1 MQNTTVLLNP
11 LYRNRIVSAI
21 RWSLLYIAKE
31 LADEKDVFIKEELFN
46 CIFKI
51 KEITEE
57 KQIPYTFGE
66 MTFIEVFNEFVEQGF
81 LLPMNPE
88 TKYQIAFNIS
98 YYMKDNK
105 KELEKILGSDYN
117 KIYKKNLFKIID
129 EIANKC

>member
-1 MQNTTVLLNP
+1 M
-11 LYRNRIVSAI
+11 SAI

-31 LADEKDVFIKEELFN
+31 IADEKDVFIKEELFN

-51 KEITEE
+51 KEITE
-57 KQIPYTFGE
+57 KKKIPYTFGE

-81 LLPMNPE
+81 LLPVNPD

-98 YYMKDNK
+98 YYMNDNK
-105 KELEKILGSDYN
+105 RELEQILGSYYN
-117 KIYKKNLFKIID
+117 KIYKNNLFKIIN